1 MLSIKRL
8 KVKTWFLLNCI
19 K

>member
-1 MLSIKRL
+1 VEYGAFRL
-8 KVKTWFLLNCI
+8 KVKRYILLN